1 MHSKQMKVSYSI
13 GNKKNKHVYCKHIA
27 LWSDLVAG
35 VKGVYVK
42 FGLYDIFISL
52 GLCFDPMSSE

>member
-1 MHSKQMKVSYSI
+1 MKVSYSI